1 MIDVDRLVHEAQPD
15 EEEEIQRQIRLPWPD
30 AFRISMRN
38 VTLRL
43 GRAAITATGVVLGIA
58 FLMSVWTA
66 NVIKDAVREE
76 AILPGAGEI
85 QQQQALD
92 TQQTGQTDEAG
103 QQAAAAETDDQAQQS
118 AARQT
123 WLVIMSL
130 LVCGVGIAN
139 SMLMSVTERFQEI
152 GTMKC
157 LGALDEF
164 IVRLFLI
171 ETAVLG
177 LLGSLV
183 GAVVGHLIML
193 FVYVLKEGA
202 SITAKMDW
210 GQMVIYLVI
219 GLVIGIVIS
228 LIAAVA
234 PAVRAARMAPAA
246 ALQTEI

>member
-1 MIDVDRLVHEAQPD
+1 MIDVDKLVHEAQPSD
-15 EEEEIQRQIRLPWPD
+15 EDEIQRQIRLPWPD

-66 NVIKDAVREE
+66 NVAKEAVREE
-76 AILPGAGEI
+76 QILPATGQV

-92 TQQTGQTDEAG
+92 AEADKAS
-103 QQAAAAETDDQAQQS
+103 AATPAETAEEEAKSQ
-118 AARQT
+118 ARQT

-130 LVCGVGIAN
+130 LVCGVGITN

-177 LLGSLV
+177 FLGSLV
-183 GAVVGHLIML
+183 GAIVGHLIML
-193 FVYVLKEGA
+193 VVYMIKEGA

-210 GQMVIYLVI
+210 GQMFIYLVI

-228 LIAAVA
+228 LAAAVA

>member
-1 MIDVDRLVHEAQPD
+1 MIDVERLVKETQPD
-15 EEEEIQRQIRLPWPD
+15 EDEEIQRQIRLPWPD

-66 NVIKDAVREE
+66 SVIKDAVREE
-76 AILPGAGEI
+76 AVLPGTGQI
-85 QQQQALD
+85 QQQQALEKD
-92 TQQTGQTDEAG
+92 AEAE
-103 QQAAAAETDDQAQQS
+103 AAAAAQEAEQGETPEQS
-118 AARQT
+118 QARQT

-130 LVCGVGIAN
+130 LVCGVGITN

-183 GAVVGHLIML
+183 GAIVGHLIML
-193 FVYVLKEGA
+193 AVYVVKEGA
-202 SITAKMDW
+202 SVTAKMDW
-210 GQMVIYLVI
+210 GQMLIYLAI
-219 GLVIGIVIS
+219 GLAIGIVIS
-228 LIAAVA
+228 LAAAIA

>member
-1 MIDVDRLVHEAQPD
+1 MIDVDKLVHEAQPSD
-15 EEEEIQRQIRLPWPD
+15 EDEIQRQIRLPWPD

-66 NVIKDAVREE
+66 NVAKE
-76 AILPGAGEI
+76 AIKEEQILPATGQV
-85 QQQQALD
+85 QQQQALEGGD
-92 TQQTGQTDEAG
+92 ALADESE
-103 QQAAAAETDDQAQQS
+103 AETAREQAQS
-118 AARQT
+118 EARQT

-130 LVCGVGIAN
+130 LVCGVGITN

-177 LLGSLV
+177 FLGSLV
-183 GAVVGHLIML
+183 GAIVGHLIML
-193 FVYVLKEGA
+193 VVYIIKEGA

-210 GQMVIYLVI
+210 GQMLIYLVI
-219 GLVIGIVIS
+219 GLAIGIVIS
-228 LIAAVA
+228 LAAAVA